1 MFPIK
6 NGDKID
12 LLSWTTKNYLNS
24 HTVAAPMSKRLHEVT
39 GYINH
44 NVGMEPE
51 VSGKLYLTMN
61 YYENFSLSG
70 R

>member
-51 VSGKLYLTMN
+51 VSGN
-61 YYENFSLSG
+61 G
-70 R
+70 I